1 MRFTYAEAMT
11 DPTFSIPLAKA
22 AEAAGYHAMTIP
34 DSVAY
39 PFESDSKYPYTPDG
53 NREFLDGKPFI
64 ESFVLTAA
72 LCAVTTTLHFN
83 HFVLKL
89 PIRPPALVAKQA
101 GSLAALFDNRLGL
114 GVGTSPWPEDY
125 ELMNLPFARRGKRM
139 DECIDIIRGLTS
151 GEYFE
156 YHGEFYDIPKTK
168 MTPAPS
174 KPIPILIGGHADAA
188 LRRAA
193 RNDGWMHGGGDPE
206 ELDALLK
213 KLKDFREQEG
223 RKGPVRDPRHLRRR
237 LHARRH
243 QAAGRQRCHRRHRR
257 IPHPLHHGPGHRA
270 AGREDPEPGD
280 VRREGHVKG
289 LTSQTTAPFERVRDG
304 VHRRG
309 RIDLS
314 AHPRRGGTVAG
325 FLLHAIHRT
334 AYGFR

>member
-53 NREFLDGKPFI
+53 NREFLDGKAFV

-72 LCAVTTTLHFN
+72 LCAVTTTLKFN
-83 HFVLKL
+83 FFVLKL

-125 ELMNLPFARRGKRM
+125 ELMGVPFARRGKRM
-139 DECIDIIRGLTS
+139 DECIEIIKGLTT
-151 GEYFE
+151 GDYFE
-156 YHGEFYDIPKTK
+156 FHGEFYDIPKTK

-174 KPIPILIGGHADAA
+174 KPVPILVGGHAEAA
-188 LRRAA
+188 LKRAA

-206 ELDALLK
+206 ELDALIKRVKQL
-213 KLKDFREQEG
+213 REEQG
-223 RKGPVRDPRHLRRR
+223 RDGPFEIHVISVDGFSVDGVKRLEDKGVTDVIV
-237 LHARRH
+237 
-243 QAAGRQRCHRRHRR
+243 GFR
-257 IPHPLHHGPGHRA
+257 IPYIMGQDTEPLETKIRNLEWFA
-270 AGREDPEPGD
+270 ENVIAK
-280 VRREGHVKG
+280 V
-289 LTSQTTAPFERVRDG
+289 
-304 VHRRG
+304 
-309 RIDLS
+309 
-314 AHPRRGGTVAG
+314 
-325 FLLHAIHRT
+325 
-334 AYGFR
+334 

>member
-11 DPTFSIPLAKA
+11 DPTFYIPLAKA

-34 DSVAY
+34 DSIAY
-39 PFESDSKYPYTPDG
+39 PFESDSTYPYTPDG
-53 NREFLDGKPFI
+53 SREFLENKAFI

-72 LCAVTTTLHFN
+72 LCAVTTRLHFN

-114 GVGTSPWPEDY
+114 GVGTSPWREDY
-125 ELMNLPFARRGKRM
+125 ELMNVPYARRGKRM

-174 KPIPILIGGHADAA
+174 QPVPILIGGHADAA

-213 KLKDFREQEG
+213 KLAAFREEEG
-223 RKGPVRDPRHLRRR
+223 RTGPYQIHVISIDAYTPDGIKRLEDKGVTDVIV
-237 LHARRH
+237 
-243 QAAGRQRCHRRHRR
+243 GFR
-257 IPHPLHHGPGHRA
+257 IPYITGQDTESLDDKIRNLEMFA
-270 AGREDPEPGD
+270 ENVIAK
-280 VRREGHVKG
+280 V
-289 LTSQTTAPFERVRDG
+289 
-304 VHRRG
+304 
-309 RIDLS
+309 
-314 AHPRRGGTVAG
+314 
-325 FLLHAIHRT
+325 
-334 AYGFR
+334 

>member
-11 DPTFSIPLAKA
+11 DPTFYIPLAKD

-34 DSVAY
+34 DSIAY
-39 PFESDSKYPYTPDG
+39 PFESDSTYPYTPDG
-53 NREFLDGKPFI
+53 SREFLENKAFI

-72 LCAVTTTLHFN
+72 LCAVTTRLHFN

-114 GVGTSPWPEDY
+114 GVGTSPWREDY
-125 ELMNLPFARRGKRM
+125 ELMNVPYARRGKRM

-174 KPIPILIGGHADAA
+174 QPVPILIGGHADAA

-213 KLKDFREQEG
+213 KLAAFREEEG
-223 RKGPVRDPRHLRRR
+223 RTGPYQIHVISIDAYTPDGIKRLEDKGVTDVIV
-237 LHARRH
+237 
-243 QAAGRQRCHRRHRR
+243 GFR
-257 IPHPLHHGPGHRA
+257 IPYITGQDTEPL
-270 AGREDPEPGD
+270 DD
-280 VRREGHVKG
+280 KVRNLEMFAENVIAK
-289 LTSQTTAPFERVRDG
+289 V
-304 VHRRG
+304 
-309 RIDLS
+309 
-314 AHPRRGGTVAG
+314 
-325 FLLHAIHRT
+325 
-334 AYGFR
+334 